1 MVARGSVEPDPRG
14 DVTMMLGGKPVTVPQ
29 SKEIQTGRSS
39 SFHHNEFLIY
49 NEAQNRIRFVLRFT
63 Q

>member
-1 MVARGSVEPDPRG
+1 
-14 DVTMMLGGKPVTVPQ
+14 MMLGGKPVTVPQ